1 MAIDAVRATA
11 AIRQEAAAAHQNE
24 VAAHQNE
31 AAASGQ
37 QRVPSAANQQSP
49 VPQDQVTI
57 SPAAQAKQTS
67 SVEDKHHGKH
77 K

>member
-1 MAIDAVRATA
+1 MAIDAVHATA

-37 QRVPSAANQQSP
+37 QRVPIAANQQSP

-57 SPAAQAKQTS
+57 SPAAQAK
-67 SVEDKHHGKH
+67 
-77 K
+77 

>member
-1 MAIDAVRATA
+1 MAIDAVHATA
-11 AIRQEAAAAHQNE
+11 AVRQEAAAAHQNE

-37 QRVPSAANQQSP
+37 QRIPSAAHQQSP
-49 VPQDQVTI
+49 IPQDQVTI
-57 SPAAQAKQTS
+57 SPAAQEKQAS
-67 SVEDKHHGKH
+67 SVGDKHYGGH